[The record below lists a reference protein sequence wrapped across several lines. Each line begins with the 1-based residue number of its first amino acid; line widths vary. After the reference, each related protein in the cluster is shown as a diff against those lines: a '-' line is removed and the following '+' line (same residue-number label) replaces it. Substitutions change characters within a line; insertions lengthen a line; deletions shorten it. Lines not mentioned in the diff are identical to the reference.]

1 MEGKKED
8 IIMPWGKFKGK
19 SLYFLPSWYVKY
31 LAENCDNN
39 KKIQLAADE
48 EWQWREK
55 YNEHMED

>member
-1 MEGKKED
+1 
-8 IIMPWGKFKGK
+8 MPRGKFKGK
-19 SLYFLPSWYVKY
+19 SLYFLPSWYLKW